1 MKKVLLTTLVF
12 CVVIVCV
19 TGVSPAQTD
28 HPLGTGADS
37 AHEQA
42 GSVDDPAVPGQK
54 DENTDK
60 DGEYDDE
67 EYDDE
72 DYLSEE
78 GETGA
83 AVSDPLRHW
92 NILMYHFNDRL
103 YFWFLKPVSQGYR
116 DVVPER
122 IRKGIWNF
130 FTNLE
135 SPVLFVNCLLQ
146 GKGTDAEASFA
157 RFLVN
162 TTIGFAGFA
171 DPAGDFPQLQK
182 TDEDLGQTFGYWGI
196 NDGWYL
202 ILPVFGPSTIRDAA
216 GMAGDMFLKPAYYI
230 RPVEV
235 TTALGV
241 LETINS
247 TSFRIGDYE
256 TIKDAA
262 LDPYEAI
269 RDGYLQYRKNKVA
282 H

>member
-1 MKKVLLTTLVF
+1 MKKVLLTSLVF
-12 CVVIVCV
+12 CAVIICV

-28 HPLGTGADS
+28 HPFRAAGDS
-37 AHEQA
+37 AHEQT
-42 GSVDDPAVPGQK
+42 GSIDDPAVSGQA
-54 DENTDK
+54 DENI
-60 DGEYDDE
+60 GYDE

-78 GETGA
+78 GETGV

-103 YFWFLKPVSQGYR
+103 YFWFLKPVSQGYK

-146 GKGTDAEASFA
+146 GKGTDAEATFA

-162 TTIGFAGFA
+162 TTIGFAGFG
-171 DPAGDFPQLQK
+171 DPAGDFPKLKK

-196 NDGWYL
+196 GDGWYL

-216 GMAGDMFLKPAYYI
+216 GMAGDMFLKPTYYI
-230 RPVEV
+230 QSVEV
-235 TTALGV
+235 PMALEF

-262 LDPYEAI
+262 LDPYEAL
-269 RDGYLQYRKNKVA
+269 RDGYLQYRKNKVS